1 MKKAIIAIAIL
12 AVFVIASCTPE
23 SLNQQNETQLIDKDK
38 VKPPGGG
45 GNG

>member
-1 MKKAIIAIAIL
+1 MKKVIIAFAFL
-12 AVFVIASCTPE
+12 AVLIASCTPE

-45 GNG
+45 NG